1 MATASCITTMWSG
14 SVCPQVKLTVTSS
27 DVDGGTTKL
36 SWTLEYVAHGY
47 AADIAS
53 VRPYTVTI
61 NGTKYTGTYDIDG
74 ITSTKTIRTG
84 TLNVAKDTSV
94 KSKSFSVS
102 FDFNLTWSGVY
113 KGTHGAAGSISV
125 PAKTSYTIK
134 FNPNYSGATTTSVK
148 KWYNTSITLPAAL
161 IRTGYNFNNWKDT
174 APDGKTYAAKATYS
188 VNANRTLNAQWT
200 AKTYAVTYN
209 ENGGSL
215 GNVPSSQTKTY
226 GVALTLSTAKPTRTN
241 YTFLGWSTSKTAT
254 TATYKAGGS
263 YTANATATLYAVWQ
277 LSYKKPRITS
287 MSVARTNS
295 SGTTSDS
302 GTCARVKF
310 SWACDKTVSSIVI
323 SWTPA
328 IGSTSST
335 TITASGT
342 SGSVDKTI
350 SNVTFD
356 ADTTYYISAKVT
368 DSGGNTTVTKP
379 LTGTKFVIDLLSGG
393 NGISFGKSADKS
405 GYADFNFDTM
415 FRKSA
420 HFANNQNIYGTKPD
434 GTEVMVFSAQNE
446 NGNTVIGYGNHSNK
460 SGNTHI
466 YGHDINLYVS
476 NVPEPDYYRPYRRAG
491 DSLTVT
497 IRTAGYLTNSAKD
510 VTFLV
515 PLAYPIIGSPS
526 ATAVSENGFTLRQN
540 GAYTHGSSASVYVH
554 PDSYSC
560 IVSRGIG
567 VYVTAKFSEASAAI
581 NTVNN
586 AAIGIY
592 WSGIITFS

>member
-1 MATASCITTMWSG
+1 MWSG

-47 AADIAS
+47 AANIAS
-53 VRPYTVTI
+53 ARPYTVTI
-61 NGTKYTGTYDIDG
+61 AGTTYTGTFDIDG

-84 TLNVAKDTSV
+84 TLNVAKDTSS

-102 FDFNLTWSGVY
+102 FDFDLTWSGVY

-134 FNPNYSGATTTSVK
+134 FNPNYSGATTTSVT
-148 KWYNTSITLPAAL
+148 KWYNTNITTPAAP
-161 IRTGYNFNNWKDT
+161 IRTGYTFNNWKDT
-174 APDGKTYAAKATYS
+174 TDSKTYAAKATYS
-188 VNANRTLNAQWT
+188 TNASRTLNAQWT
-200 AKTYAVTYN
+200 AKTYTITYDD
-209 ENGGSL
+209 NGGSL
-215 GNVPSSQTKTY
+215 GSVPPTATKTY
-226 GVALTLSTAKPTRTN
+226 NVDLTLPTAEPTRTN

-254 TATYKAGGS
+254 TATYKAGAV
-263 YTANATATLYAVWQ
+263 YKANATVTLYAVWQ

-295 SGTTSDS
+295 SGTASDS

-323 SWTPA
+323 SWTPV

-379 LTGTKFVIDLLSGG
+379 LTGTKFVIDLLSSG

-405 GYADFNFDTM
+405 GYADFNFDAM
-415 FRKSA
+415 FRKPA
-420 HFANNQNIYGTKPD
+420 HFANNQNIYGVKPD
-434 GTEVMVFSAQNE
+434 GTEIMAFSAQND
-446 NGNTVIGYGNHSNK
+446 NGNTVIGYGNYAAK
-460 SGNTHI
+460 SGNTNV
-466 YGHDINLYVS
+466 YGNDVTIGVANI
-476 NVPEPDYYRPYRRAG
+476 PTATTYRPYRRAG
-491 DSLTVT
+491 DT
-497 IRTAGYLTNSAKD
+497 ISVAIKTAGYVTNSGKD
-510 VTFLV
+510 VTFVV
-515 PLAYPIIGSPS
+515 PLTTPIVGS
-526 ATAVSENGFTLRQN
+526 ATVSASSGNGFTLRQD
-540 GAYTHGSSASVYVH
+540 AKYTHGSSATVYSH
-554 PDSYSC
+554 PESYSC
-560 IVSRGIG
+560 AIAFNVG
-567 VYVTAKFSEASAAI
+567 VYVTAHFSEANAAI
-581 NTVNN
+581 NVINN
-586 AAIGIY
+586 DAIGIY
-592 WSGIITFS
+592 WSGTITLS